1 MAAPGPSATDLA
13 ATNARDSQLSARL
26 RAVREADTLLVVD
39 HISDQAENLV
49 KTVSS
54 TALKSEILSKLITG
68 CYREQSGPNALSWLK
83 TLASSRNVS
92 THWACWPICCRGK
105 LPWLIIWLHGA
116 TAPRV
121 GTLWCPSST
130 SSGQNAAR
138 DWAPPNVFDLDLAS
152 ASETKFKE
160 AVKWLSRK
168 QAETR
173 EAYGFFIPAADVEAV
188 QILEMCRISSP
199 CSPIVFH
206 PFSIYTIYSFPLYY
220 ILWGRV
226 QLGSVK
232 WRAPTGRTNRS
243 TVNW

>member
-1 MAAPGPSATDLA
+1 MLTDMLPGKAAVIDHLA
-13 ATNARDSQLSARL
+13 AWCNSTPGWDSLMPIINELRSKRCPRLSP
-26 RAVREADTLLVVD
+26 TY
-39 HISDQAENLV
+39 H
-49 KTVSS
+49 
-54 TALKSEILSKLITG
+54 
-68 CYREQSGPNALSWLK
+68 
-83 TLASSRNVS
+83 
-92 THWACWPICCRGK
+92 
-105 LPWLIIWLHGA
+105 
-116 TAPRV
+116 
-121 GTLWCPSST
+121 
-130 SSGQNAAR
+130 
-138 DWAPPNVFDLDLAS
+138 PNVFDLDLAS

-232 WRAPTGRTNRS
+232 
-243 TVNW
+243 